1 MKKKILPLL
10 LMVATLI
17 VTGCGGA
24 DDGDGGKGN
33 GEIFDETKTWEVYE
47 KTHLV
52 DIPVEINFWSANS
65 AVDIQGKAIAE
76 LVDEFNAYQK
86 ATYPTS
92 FIKVN
97 ASFQGGYS
105 VQNTKLQAALS
116 GSNNPEIAQVGVSS
130 LPLYTDSVIDQRVI
144 FTYDDLRDVNPG
156 FLQYAMHKDKF
167 VGYPY
172 FASTNVIV
180 TNRTLL
186 EATGKKIPTVQE
198 ILADPDNSIWTWDYM
213 KEVAIAATDTSDLD
227 AENHIYGY
235 SATGPG
241 LYEMMYTQGVAI
253 YNETATKINFNN
265 DAGLEGLRFW
275 RSMVT
280 EGAMLNP
287 VLDPN
292 HGTKIQGSFALG
304 KSGML
309 NATSAVIL
317 TLYQNIVAN
326 RAEQGLDPLFELDV
340 LPYPKKTNFYSN
352 QSGGSI
358 VVFNNKSASKTKAA
372 VEFLRWLQAPEQS
385 AKFSLSTGYL
395 PTTGAARQTELWKSD
410 NTITPLLE
418 KASDLMIFTP
428 PGDLKLPVGRAKALA
443 DDDFG
448 KYVKGIWYDDCTRDL
463 QEVLDECAERIS
475 YDLEANS

>member
-1 MKKKILPLL
+1 MKIKILSVL
-10 LMVATLI
+10 LMISSVLI
-17 VTGCGGA
+17 TGCGGGG
-24 DDGDGGKGN
+24 DDHDGN

-65 AVDIQGKAIAE
+65 AVDIQGKAISE

-86 ATYPTS
+86 KTYPTS
-92 FIKVN
+92 FIKVT
-97 ASFQGGYS
+97 AAFQGGYA
-105 VQNTKLQAALS
+105 VQNTKLQAAIS
-116 GSNNPEIAQVGVSS
+116 GANNPEIAQVGVSS
-130 LPLYTDSVIDQRVI
+130 LPLYTDSVIDQRTI

-172 FASTNVIV
+172 FASTNVLV

-186 EATGKKIPTVQE
+186 EKTGKKIPTVEE
-198 ILADPDNSIWTWDYM
+198 IVADPENSIWTWDYM
-213 KEVAIAATDTSDLD
+213 KEVSIAATDTKDSDPN
-227 AENHIYGY
+227 NHVYGY

-253 YNETATKINFNN
+253 YNETATKINFDNK
-265 DAGLEGLRFW
+265 AGLEGLKFW
-275 RSMVT
+275 QSMVVD
-280 EGAMLNP
+280 GAMLNP

-304 KSGML
+304 NAGML

-317 TLYQNIVAN
+317 TLYQNVIAN
-326 RAEQGLDPLFELDV
+326 RVEQGLDPLFELDV

-358 VVFNNKSASKTKAA
+358 VVFNNKSVAKTKAA

-395 PTTGAARQTELWKSD
+395 PTTNAARETDLWKND
-410 NTITPLLE
+410 ETITPLLE
-418 KASDLMIFTP
+418 RVANLMQFTP

-448 KYVKGIWYDDCTRDL
+448 KYVKGIWLDDCTRKPED
-463 QEVLDECAERIS
+463 VLDDCAARIS
-475 YDLEANS
+475 FVLEANS

>member
-1 MKKKILPLL
+1 MKKKILPLIGL
-10 LMVATLI
+10 SLI
-17 VTGCGGA
+17 AALSITSCGVE
-24 DDGDGGKGN
+24 DDSNSN

-47 KTHLV
+47 KEHLV

-92 FIKVN
+92 FIKVS

-105 VQNTKLQAALS
+105 TQNTKLQAALS

-130 LPLYTDSVIDQRVI
+130 LPLYTDSVIDQRTI

-172 FASTNVIV
+172 FASTNVLV
-180 TNRTLL
+180 VNRTLL
-186 EATGKKIPTVQE
+186 EATGKTIPEVSE
-198 ILADPDNSIWTWDYM
+198 IVADPANSTWTWDYM
-213 KEVAIAATDTSDLD
+213 KEVAIAATDKSDSNAD
-227 AENHIYGY
+227 NHIYGY
-235 SATGPG
+235 AATGPG

-253 YNETATKINFNN
+253 YNETATAINFNN
-265 DAGLEGLRFW
+265 AEGKAGLEFW

-280 EGAMLNP
+280 DGAMLNP

-304 KSGML
+304 KAGML
-309 NATSAVIL
+309 NSTSAVIL
-317 TLYQNIVAN
+317 TLYQNVVSN
-326 RAEQGLDPLFELDV
+326 RKAQGLDPLFELDV

-358 VVFNNKSASKTKAA
+358 VVFNNRPENKTKAA

-395 PTTGAARQTELWKSD
+395 PTTGAARQTTLWTSD
-410 NTITPLLE
+410 NTIRPLLE
-418 KASDLMIFTP
+418 KVSDLMIFTP
-428 PGDLKLPVGRAKALA
+428 PNGLKLPVGRAKALA

-448 KYVKGIWYDDCTRDL
+448 KYVKGIWYDDCTRDIDEVL
-463 QEVLDECAERIS
+463 QECADRIGYVLES
-475 YDLEANS
+475 NS

>member
-1 MKKKILPLL
+1 MKKKIIPLL
-10 LMVATLI
+10 LLISTLAI
-17 VTGCGGA
+17 TSCGTEDISG
-24 DDGDGGKGN
+24 GN
-33 GEIFDETKTWEVYE
+33 GEVFDETKTWEVYE

-65 AVDIQGKAIAE
+65 AVDIQGKAMAE

-105 VQNTKLQAALS
+105 TQNTKLQAALS
-116 GSNNPEIAQVGVSS
+116 GSNNPEIAQIGVSS
-130 LPLYTDSVIDQRVI
+130 IPLYTDSAIDQRTI

-167 VGYPY
+167 VAYPY
-172 FASTNVIV
+172 FASTNLLV

-186 EATGKKIPTVQE
+186 EATGKTIPEVSE
-198 ILADPDNSIWTWDYM
+198 IVADPDNSIWTWDYM
-213 KEVAIAATDTSDLD
+213 KEVAVAVTDTSDSNAD
-227 AENHIYGY
+227 NHIYGY
-235 SATGPG
+235 AATGPG

-253 YNETATKINFNN
+253 YNETATEINFNN
-265 DAGLEGLRFW
+265 EQGLAGLEFW

-280 EGAMLNP
+280 DGAMLNP

-304 KSGML
+304 KAGML

-317 TLYQNIVAN
+317 TLYQNIVSN
-326 RAEQGLDPLFELDV
+326 REAQGLDPLFELDV

-352 QSGGSI
+352 QSGGSL
-358 VVFNNKSASKTKAA
+358 VVFNNRPVNKTKAA
-372 VEFLRWLQAPEQS
+372 IEFLRWLQAPEQS

-395 PTTGAARQTELWKSD
+395 PTTGAARETEIWTSN
-410 NTITPLLE
+410 NTIRPLLE
-418 KASDLMIFTP
+418 KVADLMIFTP
-428 PGDLKLPVGRAKALA
+428 PNGLKLPVGRAKALA

-448 KYVKGIWYDDCTRDL
+448 NYVKAIWYDDCTRDL
-463 QEVLDECAERIS
+463 QEVLDECAARIS
-475 YDLEANS
+475 YVLESNS